1 MPCFSRYAGSVSR
14 QEAVEKPWG
23 AYQVLDGGE
32 GFQVKRIEVRPGGR
46 LSYQRHAHRAEH
58 WFVVAGEAHV
68 ALDGEERNLS
78 RGESVDIPVGAAHR
92 VASAGEERL
101 VLIEIQTGDYLGEDD
116 IVRLEDDYGRV
127 EA

>member
-1 MPCFSRYAGSVSR
+1 VSR
-14 QEAVEKPWG
+14 QEEVEKPWG
-23 AYQVLDGGE
+23 AYQVLDAGE

-46 LSYQRHAHRAEH
+46 LSYQRHARRAEH
-58 WFVVAGEAHV
+58 WFVVAGEAQMI
-68 ALDGEERNLS
+68 LDGAERRLS
-78 RGESVDIPVGAAHR
+78 PGEFVDIPVGAAHR
-92 VASAGEERL
+92 LASAGEERL

>member
-1 MPCFSRYAGSVSR
+1 MSR
-14 QEAVEKPWG
+14 QESVEKPWG
-23 AYQVLDGGE
+23 AYQVLDAGE

-46 LSYQRHAHRAEH
+46 LSYQRHARRAEH
-58 WFVVAGEAHV
+58 WFVVAGAARV
-68 ALDGEERNLS
+68 VLDGEEREVS
-78 RGESVDIPVGAAHR
+78 PGEAVDIPVGAAHR

-101 VLIEIQTGDYLGEDD
+101 VLIEIQTGDYFGEDD